1 MSTGSI
7 LLRRGPTA
15 DRLAFCPLEGEIIY
29 DTQLKRLYVG
39 DSITYGGNN
48 VVSDVIVNPDGLP
61 LVLPISILAY
71 NTISGVQ
78 LGNNLSSLTLGSGL
92 LGASYNGSAAITAS
106 VDSASVNTA
115 NKIVVRDGLGNF
127 AAGTITASLSGN
139 ASTATKL
146 AASVTINSV
155 SFDGSSNITVTANA
169 GTLTGTTIN
178 SSVVSSS
185 LTSVGTLTNL
195 TVTNAITG
203 SINGNAGTVTNGV
216 YITGMYADP
225 TWITSLSETKVLPAQ
240 TNNTGRY
247 LTTNGI
253 SSSWVSPASVGF
265 PSLVGNTGKYLT
277 NDGTTVS
284 WGTISSTASS
294 ITVTPTGNVASTTVQ
309 AAIAELDT
317 EKAPIASPTLTGHPT
332 IEGVTSTGATGTGKL
347 IFDTSPS
354 IASPTFTGTT
364 TLQQTIEKF
373 VSPSIFSNAVTLDF
387 STGAI
392 FSLSSN
398 SSNITANFTN
408 VPTAAGQTMTV
419 TLIISQGSNAYIPS
433 VVTINS
439 VSQTIKWL
447 SGLTPAGYANKTD
460 FVSFVFICTATSTYT
475 VTGSLSTY
483 G

>member
-1 MSTGSI
+1 MI
-7 LLRRGPTA
+7 
-15 DRLAFCPLEGEIIY
+15 F
-29 DTQLKRLYVG
+29 DT
-39 DSITYGGNN
+39 
-48 VVSDVIVNPDGLP
+48 
-61 LVLPISILAY
+61 
-71 NTISGVQ
+71 
-78 LGNNLSSLTLGSGL
+78 
-92 LGASYNGSAAITAS
+92 
-106 VDSASVNTA
+106 
-115 NKIVVRDGLGNF
+115 
-127 AAGTITASLSGN
+127 
-139 ASTATKL
+139 
-146 AASVTINSV
+146 
-155 SFDGSSNITVTANA
+155 
-169 GTLTGTTIN
+169 
-178 SSVVSSS
+178 
-185 LTSVGTLTNL
+185 
-195 TVTNAITG
+195 
-203 SINGNAGTVTNGV
+203 
-216 YITGMYADP
+216 
-225 TWITSLSETKVLPAQ
+225 
-240 TNNTGRY
+240 
-247 LTTNGI
+247 
-253 SSSWVSPASVGF
+253 SPS
-265 PSLVGNTGKYLT
+265 
-277 NDGTTVS
+277 
-284 WGTISSTASS
+284 
-294 ITVTPTGNVASTTVQ
+294 
-309 AAIAELDT
+309 
-317 EKAPIASPTLTGHPT
+317 IASPTLTGHPT